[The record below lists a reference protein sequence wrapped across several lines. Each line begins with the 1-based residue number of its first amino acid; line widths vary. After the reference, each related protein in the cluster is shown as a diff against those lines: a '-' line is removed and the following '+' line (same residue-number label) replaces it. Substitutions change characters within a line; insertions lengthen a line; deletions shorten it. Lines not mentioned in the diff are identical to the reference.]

1 MRSQGLNELSTISH
15 GSTLQTL
22 LAAQVEGYFS
32 QTKDLPGD
40 RRLDAGDGKGQSA
53 SSEQNGFVV
62 NS

>member
-1 MRSQGLNELSTISH
+1 VASPG
-15 GSTLQTL
+15 LQTL
-22 LAAQVEGYFS
+22 LKVQVEGYFY

-40 RRLDAGDGKGQSA
+40 RRLDSGAGKGQSA